1 MCLKAPPPELSSSP
15 PQCASGFLKPA
26 PSPPQFVS
34 SSPEAHL
41 SQPQV
46 ALLKLSLRLSL
57 KPSPRL
63 LLRLSLKLSLK
74 PLLKLSP
81 KLSLKLS
88 PKLLL

>member
-1 MCLKAPPPELSSSP
+1 MALLKVPFKVLFKALPKIP
-15 PQCASGFLKPA
+15 LKPA
-26 PSPPQFVS
+26 SSLPQFVS